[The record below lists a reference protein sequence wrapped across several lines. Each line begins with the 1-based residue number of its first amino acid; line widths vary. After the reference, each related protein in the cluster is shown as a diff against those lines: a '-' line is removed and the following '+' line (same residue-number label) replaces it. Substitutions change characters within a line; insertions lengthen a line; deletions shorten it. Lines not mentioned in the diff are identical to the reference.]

1 MEYVLFHL
9 LERNEK
15 CGPIFRRNTLILV
28 LLVLYIPVGGN
39 GIGIEC
45 E

>member
-15 CGPIFRRNTLILV
+15 CGSIFRPTE
-28 LLVLYIPVGGN
+28 YAYSGSIPVGGN